1 MGMHVVPSEQFSTPS
16 PDSAKRPGVL
26 APRPA
31 VVLVVDDDASVLFA
45 SKRILT
51 KHGYTVL
58 EAPSGEEALQ
68 IARESKEKIDVVL
81 TDVRM
86 PGMDGQS
93 LASKLRDL
101 QPGMRIIYMSGYTDG
116 RLEHELPS
124 PGRSFINKPFTIEQL
139 TRAVAEILS

>member
-1 MGMHVVPSEQFSTPS
+1 MLIVASQLPMPE
-16 PDSAKRPGVL
+16 SAKRPGVP

-45 SKRILT
+45 SKRILA

-68 IARESKEKIDVVL
+68 IARESTHKIDVVL

-86 PGMDGQS
+86 PGMDGPS
-93 LASKLRDL
+93 LAHKLREL
-101 QPGMRIIYMSGYTDG
+101 QPTLRIIYMSGYTDG
-116 RLEHELPS
+116 RLEQELPA
-124 PGRSFINKPFTIEQL
+124 PGRVFLNKPFTIEQL
-139 TRAVAEILS
+139 TRTVADIIS